1 MHPIWPRSR
10 RYDDVLVTLLGDVAT
25 TYIGIRTLQQQ
36 IDIAQDNVVKQ
47 RKALAIARDRFH
59 GGTATGLDVFQAENV
74 LAQTEST
81 IPQLTAQLQQGED
94 ALRVLL
100 GMTPELLDTLL
111 AGPTAIPVPPTDVA
125 VGIPADLIRRRP
137 DIRSAE
143 LQGRRPERADRHR
156 QGGSV
161 SGIQPDRRALAPSPA
176 APATTAWARCSAREA
191 SSLHLVPRSA
201 GQSSTMARS
210 PTTCACRMHACRRC

>member
-1 MHPIWPRSR
+1 M
-10 RYDDVLVTLLGDVAT
+10 LVTLLGDVAT

-47 RKALAIARDRFH
+47 RKALPIARDRFH

-100 GMTPELLDTLL
+100 GMTPQSLDALL
-111 AGPTAIPVPPTDVA
+111 AGPTDHTGA
-125 VGIPADLIRRRP
+125 ADRTS
-137 DIRSAE
+137 RSAS
-143 LQGRRPERADRHR
+143 RP
-156 QGGSV
+156 
-161 SGIQPDRRALAPSPA
+161 I
-176 APATTAWARCSAREA
+176 
-191 SSLHLVPRSA
+191 
-201 GQSSTMARS
+201 
-210 PTTCACRMHACRRC
+210 